1 MAVGSAARLLSWSPA
16 PGLKLVAKRLRAL
29 TSFWVALLVY
39 PAMSPALA
47 EETFKEF
54 EVTFWVR
61 DKANPLPIRSPK
73 LQFLF
78 PADFEVVNFRTANG
92 GPFYGTR
99 KEIDQVQRED
109 YRLERG
115 VFQFRDVIRGP
126 SPEGPLFDRSTNR
139 FLFETK
145 SRQSWQLANIT
156 IDDMRRVDTRSF
168 PILLIKASYRNGGI
182 GYWAHVVLPDDAF
195 ITIVY
200 WTAQVPTKLNQQIWD
215 RFSSNI
221 REP

>member
-1 MAVGSAARLLSWSPA
+1 MAVDSAARLLSWSPA
-16 PGLKLVAKRLRAL
+16 PGLKRVAKALRAHAIFLVAFLA
-29 TSFWVALLVY
+29 Y
-39 PAMSPALA
+39 PAMSPAVA

-54 EVTFWVR
+54 EVTFWIK

-78 PADFEVVNFRTANG
+78 PADFEVVNFRTGNG

-99 KEIDQVQRED
+99 QEIDQVQRED
-109 YRLERG
+109 YQLKRG

-126 SPEGPLFDRSTNR
+126 SPEGLLFDRSTNR

-145 SRQSWQLANIT
+145 SRESWQLANIT

-168 PILLIKASYRNGGI
+168 PILVIKASSPNGRI
-182 GYWAHVVLPDDAF
+182 GYWAQVVLPDDAF
-195 ITIVY
+195 IEIVY
-200 WTAQVPTKLNQQIWD
+200 WTAQVPTKLNQLIWD